1 MFVEIIKPIMK
12 KISFLLCLFV
22 AFTVYNCQNETLDD
36 DLLGITD
43 SNNPNNPNNPS
54 GSTEGLAGEWELISF
69 TSTVSSVT
77 NIAGADVES
86 NVAIESTTTDYTM
99 IFTNSTFTAEGS
111 YTYNT
116 DISTAGV
123 NSSDSYT
130 LEDVTGSGSYTTSG
144 NTMTVSGAFYEFTY
158 EGVEQPD
165 LDADQTVQFGIT
177 NNGDTLT
184 FTENSTETQGA
195 AGFTVEV
202 TKTGTSVWARIGD
215 AVIVDDCDLQAAT
228 DAAATAYNNDTSDAT
243 LCNAYK
249 TALQNQIT
257 ECGDTN
263 GSLQAIVDDLGECT
277 PVVADV
283 EITLTAGTLPIEFD
297 EVTVEV
303 VGTTLQVTGESSISS
318 YSIYFEVEDGVTGAG
333 VIDDTF
339 EVTLTSTFYPSELD
353 APFDFVSEITVNET
367 GTLTGSFYGVVT
379 NAGGGDLNLYSGDIS
394 ITY

>member
-1 MFVEIIKPIMK
+1 
-12 KISFLLCLFV
+12 
-22 AFTVYNCQNETLDD
+22 
-36 DLLGITD
+36 
-43 SNNPNNPNNPS
+43 
-54 GSTEGLAGEWELISF
+54 
-69 TSTVSSVT
+69 
-77 NIAGADVES
+77 
-86 NVAIESTTTDYTM
+86 
-99 IFTNSTFTAEGS
+99 
-111 YTYNT
+111 
-116 DISTAGV
+116 
-123 NSSDSYT
+123 
-130 LEDVTGSGSYTTSG
+130 
-144 NTMTVSGAFYEFTY
+144 
-158 EGVEQPD
+158 
-165 LDADQTVQFGIT
+165 
-177 NNGDTLT
+177 
-184 FTENSTETQGA
+184 
-195 AGFTVEV
+195 V

-333 VIDDTF
+333 VIDGTF